1 MKIAFIGKFK
11 KIYDE
16 EGKALSLEKL
26 GHKVIRFDE
35 NLFNRGFQA
44 GWNNNDNF
52 LLSYKPDVVM
62 YTKLRIP
69 NALEF
74 VKRMKENNILTVS
87 WFPDMCNVGRWE
99 NSAFNINWD
108 TKDISQC
115 PLANSD
121 LVLLPDGLNQK
132 DWRSLG
138 INQYCV
144 RQGIYHESCFVGD
157 KIKDF
162 DKDIIFI
169 GTVNDGFY
177 NYRKPLINFLT
188 EKYGDKFLHLGSNN
202 SDEVRD
208 KQLNDVIKSSK
219 IVVGDSIYVPYYWS
233 NRIYETMGR
242 GGFFLHPYVEGIDK
256 EYEVGYHF
264 DIYKNLDD
272 LGTKIDSYL
281 KDKKLRNK
289 MAREGMKHTLKNH
302 TLLNRSAQVM
312 NIITNELESRSWFNG
327 NV

>member
-26 GHKVIRFDE
+26 GHEVIRFDE
-35 NLFNRGFQA
+35 NLFNQGFQA
-44 GWNNNDNF
+44 GWNNNTDS
-52 LLSYKPDVVM
+52 LISYKPDVLI
-62 YTKLRIP
+62 YTKLRVP
-69 NALEF
+69 GALQL
-74 VKRMKENNILTVS
+74 VKKAKENNILAVS

-99 NSAFNINWD
+99 NTAFNINWD

-138 INQYCV
+138 INQHCV
-144 RQGIYHESCFVGD
+144 RQGIYHEACFIGD
-157 KIKDF
+157 KIENF

-169 GTVNDGFY
+169 GTVNNGFY
-177 NYRKPLINFLT
+177 KHRIPLVNFLA
-188 EKYGDKFLHLGSNN
+188 EKYKDKFLHIGGQNPY
-202 SDEVRD
+202 EVRD

-219 IVVGDSIYVPYYWS
+219 IVVGDSVSVPYYWS
-233 NRIYETMGR
+233 NRIYETVGR
-242 GGFFLHPYVEGIDK
+242 GGFFLHPDVKGIDK

-264 DIYKNLDD
+264 DIYKNLEE
-272 LGTKIDSYL
+272 LGSKIDSYL
-281 KDKKLRNK
+281 KDSKLRNK
-289 MAREGMKHTLKNH
+289 ISKEGMKHTLKNH
-302 TLLNRSAQVM
+302 TLLNRSNQVV
-312 NIITNELESRSWFNG
+312 NIITKELESRRWFNG